1 MKYVYELKQ
10 YQNHFLMVYQIVLKL
25 SLISTDYN
33 LNACVCSILVVS
45 NMLYN
50 NFALLDKMVSFVNTS
65 LPSSKVCKECICVYK
80 TCYTGFH
87 IEGEGVCE
95 DLTPPTLTMK
105 AK

>member
-1 MKYVYELKQ
+1 M
-10 YQNHFLMVYQIVLKL
+10 YQIVLEL

-50 NFALLDKMVSFVNTS
+50 NFALLDKMVSFMNTS
-65 LPSSKVCKECICVYK
+65 LSSNKVCKECICVYK

-87 IEGEGVCE
+87 IEGEGVLK
-95 DLTPPTLTMK
+95 DLPPPTPTMK
-105 AK
+105 ALN

>member
-1 MKYVYELKQ
+1 M
-10 YQNHFLMVYQIVLKL
+10 
-25 SLISTDYN
+25 
-33 LNACVCSILVVS
+33 CVCFSILVVS

-87 IEGEGVCE
+87 IEGEGVLK
-95 DLTPPTLTMK
+95 DLPPPTPTMK
-105 AK
+105 ALN